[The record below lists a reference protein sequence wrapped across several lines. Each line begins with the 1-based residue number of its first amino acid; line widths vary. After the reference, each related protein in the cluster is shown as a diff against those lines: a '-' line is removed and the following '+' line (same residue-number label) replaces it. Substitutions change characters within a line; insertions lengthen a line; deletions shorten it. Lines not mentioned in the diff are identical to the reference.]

1 MSPPPSILRLGAAG
15 LAMVPAVA
23 PAAAQAQVWRFA
35 DQHALG
41 APATYLVTAGS
52 HGAAMAAVAAARAEI
67 ARLDRIFNSR
77 RPGSELVALND
88 APEMAVSPELF
99 ELLEAAEALRLS
111 SGGAFNPGLGAALR
125 LWREA
130 RDTPPS
136 RDEALSL
143 ALAAQAP
150 LRFVPETRTVLRPEG
165 VSLDLDG
172 MAKGYIIDKALAAG
186 LATGLAHGMLVDIG
200 GDMRGAGA
208 PASPRGWTVGLPD
221 PELPFL
227 DAPLVAEVRL
237 GDQAIAT
244 SGRGPR
250 DRMIGGERFSV
261 TLSPDTGW
269 PVQANIAATVVAPC
283 AAEADAL
290 ATALLVRAPEAGL
303 DLAERMPGVQ
313 ARITAADGRVHASSG
328 WRTLAEDLPPRLI
341 RTAAARAPAAAV
353 RRPSAPAAAAPKA
366 AAAANTPAPWLPD
379 WAVQI
384 VYSAPGRDVARR
396 AADFREPYMAMW
408 ISDTQNRPIRTLVL
422 VGQDPEWQRDNYVW
436 WNLYRDR
443 ARRLVELRSTAT
455 ALSGNYP
462 TFWPGYNDDWKYLPQ
477 GDYVL
482 HIETSRERG
491 QHTHRRIPL
500 KIGSTPFEISIPPTE
515 DGGSLKLVY
524 ARRR

>member
-1 MSPPPSILRLGAAG
+1 MSPPSSILRLGAAG
-15 LAMVPAVA
+15 LAMAPAVA

-52 HGAAMAAVAAARAEI
+52 QGAAMAAVAAARGEI

-88 APEMAVSPELF
+88 AREMAVSPELF
-99 ELLEAAEALRLS
+99 ELLQRAEALRLA

-130 RDTPPS
+130 RDGPPS
-136 RDEALSL
+136 RDEAVSL

-150 LRFVPETRTVLRPEG
+150 LRFVPETRTVLHPEG

-172 MAKGYIIDKALAAG
+172 MAKGYIIDRALAAG
-186 LATGLAHGMLVDIG
+186 LATGLADGMLVDIG

-208 PASPRGWTVGLPD
+208 PARGWTVGLPD

-237 GDQAIAT
+237 RDQAIAT

-250 DRMIGGERFSV
+250 DRMIGEERFSV

-269 PVQANIAATVVAPC
+269 PVEANIAATVVAPC
-283 AAEADAL
+283 AADADAL
-290 ATALLVRAPEAGL
+290 ATALLVRPPEAGL
-303 DLAERMPGVQ
+303 ALAERMPGVE
-313 ARITAADGRVHASSG
+313 ARITATDGGVHASSG

-341 RTAAARAPAAAV
+341 RTAAARAPT
-353 RRPSAPAAAAPKA
+353 RAAPKPA
-366 AAAANTPAPWLPD
+366 ASAASTPAPWLPD